1 MEKGLV
7 MSIATLI
14 ALVMILAAIITCL
27 PRPSALKKCWL
38 GYRAV
43 CPFAPV
49 SSGTL
54 LLGAG
59 IVWLIGNLA

>member
-1 MEKGLV
+1 MNFATFIGLLIV
-7 MSIATLI
+7 M
-14 ALVMILAAIITCL
+14 LAAVTCL

-49 SSGTL
+49 SSATL
-54 LLGAG
+54 LLVAG
-59 IVWLIGNLA
+59 IVWLVGNLA

>member
-1 MEKGLV
+1 
-7 MSIATLI
+7 MSIATII
-14 ALVMILAAIITCL
+14 AGVLVLGAIVTCL
-27 PRPSALKKCWL
+27 PRPSALKTCWL

-54 LLGAG
+54 LIGAFV
-59 IVWLIGNLA
+59 VWLLGNLG

>member
-1 MEKGLV
+1 

-14 ALVMILAAIITCL
+14 ALLMVALAVVTCL
-27 PRPSALKKCWL
+27 PRPSAMKKCWL

-49 SSGTL
+49 SSATL
-54 LLGAG
+54 LLAAG
-59 IVWLIGNLA
+59 MVWLIGNLA